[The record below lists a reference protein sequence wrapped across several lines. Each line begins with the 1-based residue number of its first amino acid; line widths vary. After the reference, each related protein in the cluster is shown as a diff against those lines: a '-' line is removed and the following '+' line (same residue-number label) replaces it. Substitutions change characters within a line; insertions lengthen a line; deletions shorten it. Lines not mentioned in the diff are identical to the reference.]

1 MTLVSP
7 TLSIHHVHAAAIPN
21 KNSLFIPLEF
31 ENIGEKKIIETL
43 GLVDSGAGGKFIDQ
57 NFARQE
63 KLELKKLVKPLTVYN
78 VDGTLNKKG
87 TIRNYVDLPMTIFG
101 KKTNE
106 QLLVMGLGKLKVI
119 LGFTWLNEQNP
130 LINWKTGM
138 VSFPSQK
145 KKINWKQ
152 IVQIESPKASLQ
164 EEVDEEEWKNQTIN
178 RIDNVDE
185 TTLLIA
191 TITGELETDIWINTK
206 TNLAMDMAIE
216 ANLKKKE
223 LSVKEM
229 VPLEYHQYLD
239 VFDEEKANR
248 FPKSKAWDHKINM
261 KEGFEPK
268 SFKNYN
274 LTPEEQVELDVFLKE
289 NLEKGYIGPS
299 QSPMASP
306 FFFVK
311 KKDGKLWPCQD
322 Y

>member
-1 MTLVSP
+1 M
-7 TLSIHHVHAAAIPN
+7 
-21 KNSLFIPLEF
+21 
-31 ENIGEKKIIETL
+31 
-43 GLVDSGAGGKFIDQ
+43 
-57 NFARQE
+57 
-63 KLELKKLVKPLTVYN
+63 
-78 VDGTLNKKG
+78 NKKG
-87 TIRNYVDLPMTIFG
+87 TIRKYVDLPMTIFG

-106 QLLVMGLGKLKVI
+106 RLLVTGLGKLKVI

-130 LINWKTGM
+130 IINWKTGT

-145 KKINWKQ
+145 KKINWKW
-152 IVQIESPKASLQ
+152 IVRTESPKASLE

-178 RIDNVDE
+178 WIDNADE

-191 TITGELETDIWINTK
+191 TITGKLETDIWINVK

-216 ANLKKKE
+216 ANSKKKE

-229 VPLEYHQYLD
+229 VPSEYHKYLD

-248 FPKSKAWDHKINM
+248 FPKSKAWDHKIDM

-289 NLEKGYIGPS
+289 NLEKGYIRPS

-311 KKDGKLWPCQD
+311 KKDGKLRPCQD
-322 Y
+322 YRYLNDWTVKNAYPLPLISELMDKLKGAKYFSKMDVQWGYNNIRIRKGDEWKAAFKTN